1 MRTMNIGIC
10 STSEVPYPDF
20 ISEYIFDMNSDIES
34 NGSFEDILDLQ
45 ASLFVWNLRNNVL
58 GAIRINIY
66 TPVNAGV
73 MLVSLLR
80 AIYCTLFEV
89 NIYHYNKDSDIWI
102 PQNFQYVPEKNKDT
116 LEVRPHTICDAYY

>member
-1 MRTMNIGIC
+1 MNIGIC

-20 ISEYIFDMNSDIES
+20 ITEYIFDMNSVIDSDE
-34 NGSFEDILDLQ
+34 SFEDVLDLQ
-45 ASLFVWNLRNNVL
+45 ASLFVWNLKNNVL

-66 TPVNAGV
+66 TPVNAGA

-80 AIYCTLFEV
+80 AIYCMPFEI
-89 NIYHYNKDSDIWI
+89 NIYHYDKDNNIWI
-102 PQNFQYVPEKNKDT
+102 PQNFQYVPEKDKDT